1 MTHARST
8 GSLWPNSLA
17 AREGVANAIAGR
29 WTSVVLLLAIAW
41 ATGAVALA
49 NALDVSRLSSAE
61 RAWIAAG
68 GYTIIVEPGD
78 RDHSTLDAATCDR
91 LAGVSG
97 VKGAF
102 AASVSQSAA
111 APISAAST
119 RATVAHVSPGIY
131 SFFAINPPP
140 GAGVLGT
147 PSTLEPLGLRAG
159 DRTTLV
165 TTSFDGTTRSRT
177 QTVQIG
183 LIDSPLIGDDLAGT
197 WLVPDLLTGGAAQC
211 YVSTDSAHV
220 AAVSAYAAEALTA
233 ADGTP
238 AVALPRLVDSGY
250 GLDFASAY
258 SQRPLGWASCAAA
271 ILLATLWTA
280 VSWSRRGQLAIY
292 ATFGAGKR
300 ARTVIQFAH
309 WTVLSVVATAWGWAV
324 ALCTALGLGAD
335 PAIALLQVSCHAL
348 VTFSVS
354 GLGALAVSLLP
365 VGTLLDALKDRP

>member
-1 MTHARST
+1 MHARRT
-8 GSLWPNSLA
+8 GTIWPNALA
-17 AREGVANAIAGR
+17 AREGVANALAGR

-41 ATGAVALA
+41 VTGAVALA
-49 NALDVSRLSSAE
+49 NALDVSRLTSAE
-61 RAWIAAG
+61 QAWIAAG

-91 LAGVSG
+91 LAEVSG

-102 AASVSQSAA
+102 AVSISQSAA
-111 APISAAST
+111 APISATST

-140 GAGVLGT
+140 SAGVLGT
-147 PSTLEPLGLRAG
+147 SSTLGPLGLHTG
-159 DRTTLV
+159 DSTTLV
-165 TTSFDGTTRSRT
+165 TTSFDGTNRSRT
-177 QTVQIG
+177 QTAQIS
-183 LIDSPLIGDDLAGT
+183 LIDSPLVGDDLAGT

-211 YVSTDSAHV
+211 YVSTDSAHL
-220 AAVSAYAAEALTA
+220 AAVSVYAAEALTA

-238 AVALPRLVDSGY
+238 AVALPRLIDSGY

-271 ILLATLWTA
+271 ILLTTLWAA

-292 ATFGAGKR
+292 ATFGAGRR

-309 WTVLSVVATAWGWAV
+309 WAVLSVVATAWGWAV
-324 ALCTALGLGAD
+324 AVSAALGLGAD
-335 PAIALLQVSCHAL
+335 PAITLTQVSCHAL
-348 VTFSVS
+348 VTFSFS
-354 GLGALAVSLLP
+354 GLGALAISMLP